1 MLFSISTANGL
12 LATFGIAIM
21 NGVVLAIYIRDLKA
35 SGLGAR
41 DAATHAA
48 AMPLPP
54 MIMMA
59 QVAARGFLPMAR
71 STRAGAE
78 IQRPL
83 TTVVIGRLIST
94 TLPPGQAADGLSRGR
109 WPASGGGPARFARCA
124 TAPKCGGAQ
133 RATHERDK
141 VSTIGMW
148 IRNSVLLPR
157 RGAGDY
163 LVLVPSGS
171 PACWTAMPLPTRSRR
186 S

>member
-1 MLFSISTANGL
+1 MLFSISTANRL

-71 STRAGAE
+71 STRTFRGVG
-78 IQRPL
+78 
-83 TTVVIGRLIST
+83 TT
-94 TLPPGQAADGLSRGR
+94 
-109 WPASGGGPARFARCA
+109 
-124 TAPKCGGAQ
+124 
-133 RATHERDK
+133 
-141 VSTIGMW
+141 
-148 IRNSVLLPR
+148 
-157 RGAGDY
+157 
-163 LVLVPSGS
+163 GS
-171 PACWTAMPLPTRSRR
+171 PVDMSQAITICCGPRAARTRMRKPG
-186 S
+186 